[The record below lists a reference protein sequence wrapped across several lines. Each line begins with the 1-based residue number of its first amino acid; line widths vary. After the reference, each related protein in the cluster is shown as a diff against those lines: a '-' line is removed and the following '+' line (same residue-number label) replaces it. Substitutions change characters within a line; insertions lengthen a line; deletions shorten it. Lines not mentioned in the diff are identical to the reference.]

1 LLPHDLPDEIDGRFR
16 ISGDRI
22 AGGMGMVYRGT
33 DLSNGET
40 VAVKISAGFGSQLG
54 ERFQQEANC
63 LATIVHPAIVRY
75 IAHGRTTHGEHYLVM
90 EWLEGETLEDRLARG
105 ALSMG
110 ATVRMVRRVT
120 EALAVAH
127 QHGVIHRDIKPAN
140 IFLPDKDISKI
151 KLLDFGIARRLFDPA
166 SMRLTQA
173 GSALGTPMYMSP
185 EQAQGSLDV
194 DARAD
199 IFSLG
204 CVFFECVTGTPPF
217 LADSATGM
225 MARLAGEDTL
235 DLESRCIGVPT
246 CVTDLLR
253 RMLAKKPAER
263 PATMAEVLGVLGDIT
278 EVLRTTGIVIPG
290 ARPRRL
296 PVDAAPL
303 MATGERRLAAVI
315 VLSPRRTGARLPQ
328 IDLGTTADLGN
339 LLARRLSDAE
349 LDDSH
354 LNQLSRDVAAFG
366 ASMRRLANGSFVV
379 TLTAEAQST
388 PLDLAVRAARCGL
401 KVKLARPDSS
411 IGVCLGHATKEDELR
426 TEHLVSSAV
435 RLVSNQHL
443 GSIHINDELKRL
455 LDARFE
461 IVVEPDGRARLL
473 FEKGLR
479 EAPKTVLGK
488 DVPCLGRDR
497 EIRELHSQFE
507 AAIEDEQARVL
518 MMTGPAGCGKSRVA
532 YEFLERLRDRGQ
544 SFELLI
550 SRGDPMRIN
559 VSLGLV
565 AQALRGAAGINGTE
579 PDDVQCKRLLAHT
592 ARFLPPKSAP
602 TTAAFLGEIA
612 NIHFPDADL
621 PQLQAARRDAR
632 LMADQTRSAWVDW
645 LEAESEHHP
654 VFLLLE
660 DLHWGDFAS
669 VNYIDAALRV
679 LRNKPLMVLGLARPE
694 VDDRFFG
701 MWRDRHPH
709 RMSIPPLGKRAGQ
722 DFVRNILG
730 DVSEEIMEWLLDH
743 AQGNPFYLEE
753 LVRAV
758 ATNGDLSQIPDT
770 VLDTVRVR
778 FDAVGEG
785 SKLVLRAASVFG
797 QSFTADGVKAL
808 VGEMHDEDVDRWLE
822 ILVAK
827 EILFTRPVGASRQ
840 HVFRHGLLHQAA
852 YAMLSPKE
860 EVDGHY
866 LAGDFLEEAGERDA
880 IVLADHFEKG
890 QKPAR
895 AVRWLRVAANQAME
909 VDDLKAALERVER
922 GVRLGA
928 QGDDLAELRVVESEA
943 RYWKGEYVEA
953 ERSAREGMKCEDP
966 KLQLRAISALVS
978 AIGPQTKNEEIAEL
992 YARIKDRPT
1001 ESTLLIPWLNCQV
1014 DFAAFLARGGRFEAR
1029 VRTLLLL
1036 EKEKDNLDVFL
1047 NARTESMRAHAART
1061 DGRPADYAQ
1070 GFSRSAQFYEQ
1081 SGHTRVGAEALGNAA
1096 FALCELGQYE
1106 EAEAHMRK
1114 LLSIAERM
1122 GLDHLLGGIFYGMTT
1137 ILTCQG
1143 EIEEARSF
1151 GARALQWTAANND
1164 SYFGSYTTLYL
1175 SVTEY
1180 LAGGFV
1186 RAEEYARESL
1196 KMVANNPGLLPF
1208 ARALLARALLKQQSV
1223 TDAMSMA
1230 NDAYCALE
1238 AVGTVADGE
1247 MTIRLAMAECLVASS
1262 EIDSAKTVI
1271 EKALTR
1277 LSEQVRTIGRT
1288 DWRESFLK
1296 KIPEHLEILS
1306 LAMRLGLDP
1315 IVWE

>member
-1 LLPHDLPDEIDGRFR
+1 MLPHDIPNEIDGRFR
-16 ISGDRI
+16 ISGERI

-40 VAVKISAGFGSQLG
+40 VAVKISAGFGAQLG

-75 IAHGRTTHGEHYLVM
+75 IAHGRTNRGEHYLVM
-90 EWLEGETLEDRLARG
+90 EWLEGETLEDRLGRG

-110 ATVRMVRRVT
+110 ATVRMIRRVT

-151 KLLDFGIARRLFDPA
+151 KLLDFGIARRLFDAP

-225 MARLAGEDTL
+225 LARLIGDDTL
-235 DLESRCIGVPT
+235 DIESRCIGIPS
-246 CVTDLLR
+246 CVTDLLN
-253 RMLAKKPAER
+253 RMLAKKPADR
-263 PATMAEVLGVLGDIT
+263 PDTMAEVLGALGDIT
-278 EVLRTTGIVIPG
+278 EVLRTTGIFQAAP
-290 ARPRRL
+290 RPRRM

-315 VLSPRRTGARLPQ
+315 VLSPRRSTARPSQ

-349 LDDSH
+349 FDDSH
-354 LNQLSRDVAAFG
+354 LNQLARDVAAFG
-366 ASMRRLANGSFVV
+366 ASMRRVANGSFVV
-379 TLTAEAQST
+379 TLTGEAQST

-411 IGVCLGHATKEDELR
+411 LGVSLGHVTKEDELR

-443 GSIHINDELKRL
+443 GSIHINDELRRL

-488 DVPCLGRDR
+488 EIPCLGRDR
-497 EIRELHSQFE
+497 EIRELESQFE
-507 AAIEDEQARVL
+507 AAIEDEQARVVML
-518 MMTGPAGCGKSRVA
+518 TGSAGCGKSRVA
-532 YEFLERLRDRGQ
+532 YEFLERLRDAGQ

-550 SRGDPMRIN
+550 GRGDPMRIN

-565 AQALRGAAGINGTE
+565 GQALRGVAGINGTE

-592 ARFLPPKSAP
+592 ARYLPPKSAP

-612 NIHFPDADL
+612 NIHFPDAEL

-632 LMADQTRSAWVDW
+632 LMADQTKAAWVDW

-694 VDDRFFG
+694 VDERFFG

-709 RMSIPPLGKRAGQ
+709 RISLPPLGKRAEQ
-722 DFVRNILG
+722 EFVRRVLG
-730 DVSEEIMEWLLDH
+730 EVSEEIMAWLIDH

-770 VLDTVRVR
+770 VLGTVRVR

-785 SKLVLRAASVFG
+785 SKLVLRAASIYG

-808 VGEMHDEDVDRWLE
+808 VGEMNDEDVDRWLE
-822 ILVAK
+822 ILVMK
-827 EILFTRPVGASRQ
+827 EILFTRQAGPARQ

-866 LAGDFLEEAGERDA
+866 MAGDFLEEAGERDA

-890 QKPAR
+890 EKPAR

-909 VDDLKAALERVER
+909 VDDLKAALDRVEC

-943 RYWKGEYVEA
+943 RYWRAEYVEA
-953 ERSAREGMKCEDP
+953 ERAAREGRKSDDA
-966 KLQLRAISALVS
+966 KLGLRAISALVT
-978 AIGPQTKNEEIAEL
+978 ALGPQAKNEEIEEL
-992 YARIKDRPT
+992 YNQLQERPT
-1001 ESTLLIPWLNCQV
+1001 QSELLLPWLTCHADCASFLAGAGRFDARV
-1014 DFAAFLARGGRFEAR
+1014 AMLSLLERESSSLDAFL
-1029 VRTLLLL
+1029 L
-1036 EKEKDNLDVFL
+1036 
-1047 NARTESMRAHAART
+1047 ARTESMRAHIAQESGNLSEAIALMERAWELFEQAGHRKDAA
-1061 DGRPADYAQ
+1061 Q
-1070 GFSRSAQFYEQ
+1070 
-1081 SGHTRVGAEALGNAA
+1081 ALGNSGSFLLEA
-1096 FALCELGQYE
+1096 GQLEKAE
-1106 EAEAHMRK
+1106 EK
-1114 LLSIAERM
+1114 LRQLWTLSERM
-1122 GLDHLLGGIFYGMTT
+1122 GLDHMIGGILYLLSNTLAYRGS
-1137 ILTCQG
+1137 LD
-1143 EIEEARSF
+1143 EARSF
-1151 GARALQWTAANND
+1151 GLRALAWTLEKND
-1164 SYFGSYTTLYL
+1164 RHFHNFALLYL
-1175 SVTEY
+1175 SLIEFT
-1180 LAGGFV
+1180 
-1186 RAEEYARESL
+1186 AENYAKAKEHAQEATSLLES
-1196 KMVANNPGLLPF
+1196 NPALRPF
-1208 ARALLARALLKQQSV
+1208 AMALLARALLMEGRVS
-1223 TDAMSMA
+1223 DALPLA
-1230 NDAYCALE
+1230 RNAYEQLE
-1238 AVGTVADGE
+1238 AMGSVQDGE
-1247 MTIRLAMAECLVASS
+1247 AIVRLAFAECLMAMPDLVHTKRVLQAAVDWLSTRANAIGNS
-1262 EIDSAKTVI
+1262 DS
-1271 EKALTR
+1271 
-1277 LSEQVRTIGRT
+1277 
-1288 DWRESFLK
+1288 RESFLNG
-1296 KIPEHLEILS
+1296 IPEHRRILELARS
-1306 LAMRLGLDP
+1306 LAVPGS
-1315 IVWE
+1315 